1 MPLAFPTHGE
11 LPGIKAISQ
20 TTEKVIWFG
29 REENLLYLARNIIG
43 SGALDDGNTPT
54 TTLRAGLALGRKT
67 SDDKLYEWDPD
78 ATDGTENLEG
88 ILLEEQRMLDSDA
101 TATQRNGNVLAY
113 GCIKAADILIEGTAL
128 TSSADEMQFRKMAAG
143 RFIIDDD
150 LNFEFWT
157 PPKYRRVIAKTA
169 DYTILKSDHGT
180 LFTNVGAMG
189 AVAFTLPAVA
199 DAGGFEVG
207 FWVVADQSVTIA
219 SAGSNDN
226 IVFFN
231 DAAADSLAIS
241 TMSEKIGARLHFT
254 FVPQVDKWMV
264 DYSGPPN
271 TTVTVA

>member
-1 MPLAFPTHGE
+1 MNFPTHGT
-11 LPGIKAISQ
+11 LPGITSLSQ

-29 REENLLYLARNIIG
+29 RQELLLYLAKNIIG
-43 SGALDDGNTPT
+43 SAAVDDGNTPT

-78 ATDGTENLEG
+78 AVDGTENLEG
-88 ILLEEQRMLDSDA
+88 ILLEELNMLDSA
-101 TATQRNGNVLAY
+101 GTAAQRNGNVLFS
-113 GCIKAADILIEGTAL
+113 GPIKAADILIEGTAL

-143 RFIIDDD
+143 RFILDDD
-150 LNFEFWT
+150 QGFKFWT
-157 PPKYRRVIAKTA
+157 PPQYRRVIAKTA
-169 DYTILKSDHGT
+169 DYTILQSDHGT
-180 LFTNVGAMG
+180 LFHNTGAMG
-189 AVAFTLPAVA
+189 AVAFTLPAVG
-199 DAGGFEVG
+199 DAGGFECG
-207 FWVVADQSVTIA
+207 FWVTADQSVTVA

-254 FVPQVDKWMV
+254 YIPQVDKWMV
-264 DYSGPPN
+264 DYMGPPN